1 MRTLAQLAA
10 VAMMLGFAGSG
21 WGQQA
26 APEKSAPA
34 KPSEATTAQSPT
46 TPSAAAQDSLAEAA
60 RKARER
66 HKEEQKTPRVFTND
80 NIPTSGGISS
90 VGAPPAPAGSAT
102 PEGTETGTQA
112 ASGSSGSGEKFWRD
126 KFADL
131 RHKLEQDQENL
142 ALSQRELGTL
152 NTQFYTD
159 PNKQLQQQLTRGD
172 IDKKTAEIDKAKAQV
187 AADQQALS
195 DAEDD
200 LRKSGGDPGWAR

>member
-1 MRTLAQLAA
+1 MRTLVQLTA
-10 VAMMLGFAGSG
+10 VAIMLGFAGSG
-21 WGQQA
+21 WAQQT
-26 APEKSAPA
+26 APDSSAPA
-34 KPSEATTAQSPT
+34 KPPAATSGQSSA
-46 TPSAAAQDSLAEAA
+46 TPSAPAQDSLAEAA

-66 HKEEQKTPRVFTND
+66 RKEEAKTPRVFTNE

-90 VGAPPAPAGSAT
+90 VGQPAAPAGSSSA
-102 PEGTETGTQA
+102 EGTETGAPA
-112 ASGSSGSGEKFWRD
+112 ATGSSGNGEKFWRD

-187 AADQQALS
+187 DADQQAIS

-200 LRKSGGDPGWAR
+200 LRKSGGDSGWAR

>member
-1 MRTLAQLAA
+1 MRTLAQLTA
-10 VAMMLGFAGSG
+10 VAIMLGFTGSG
-21 WGQQA
+21 WAQQT
-26 APEKSAPA
+26 APDSSAPPKSAA
-34 KPSEATTAQSPT
+34 ATSAQSSTAPS
-46 TPSAAAQDSLAEAA
+46 TPAQDSLAEAA

-66 HKEEQKTPRVFTND
+66 HKEESKTPRVFTNE

-90 VGAPPAPAGSAT
+90 VGAPASAGSSPA
-102 PEGTETGTQA
+102 ESAGTGTPA
-112 ASGSSGSGEKFWRD
+112 ASSGSGETFWRG

-131 RHKLEQDQENL
+131 RHKLQQDQENL

-152 NTQFYTD
+152 STQFYTD
-159 PNKQLQQQLTRGD
+159 PNKLLQQQLTRSD

-187 AADQQALS
+187 DADQQAIS

>member
-1 MRTLAQLAA
+1 MRTLAQLIA
-10 VAMMLGFAGSG
+10 VAIMLGFAGSG

-26 APEKSAPA
+26 APDHSAQA
-34 KPSEATTAQSPT
+34 KPSTATPAQT
-46 TPSAAAQDSLAEAA
+46 SATQSAPPQDSLAEAA

-66 HKEEQKTPRVFTND
+66 QKEDPTPPRVFTND
-80 NIPTSGGISS
+80 NIPSSGGISS
-90 VGAPPAPAGSAT
+90 VGQPAASAGSGS
-102 PEGTETGTQA
+102 PEGT
-112 ASGSSGSGEKFWRD
+112 ASGTPAASSGSGEKFWRD

-159 PNKQLQQQLTRGD
+159 PNKALQQQLTRSD

-187 AADQQALS
+187 AADQQAIS

-200 LRKSGGDPGWAR
+200 LRKSGGDSGWAR

>member
-1 MRTLAQLAA
+1 MRTLAQLTA
-10 VAMMLGFAGSG
+10 VAVMLGFAGSG

-26 APEKSAPA
+26 APDNS
-34 KPSEATTAQSPT
+34 AQSKSPAATSAQSST
-46 TPSAAAQDSLAEAA
+46 TPSATADPVAEAA

-66 HKEEQKTPRVFTND
+66 RKEEQKTPRVFTND

-90 VGAPPAPAGSAT
+90 VGAAPAPAESAS
-102 PEGTETGTQA
+102 PEGTETGKPA
-112 ASGSSGSGEKFWRD
+112 ATGSGNGETFWRD
-126 KFADL
+126 KFAEL
-131 RHKLEQDQENL
+131 RHKLQQDQENL

-152 NTQFYTD
+152 STQFYTD

-187 AADQQALS
+187 DADQQSIS
-195 DAEDD
+195 DAEDA